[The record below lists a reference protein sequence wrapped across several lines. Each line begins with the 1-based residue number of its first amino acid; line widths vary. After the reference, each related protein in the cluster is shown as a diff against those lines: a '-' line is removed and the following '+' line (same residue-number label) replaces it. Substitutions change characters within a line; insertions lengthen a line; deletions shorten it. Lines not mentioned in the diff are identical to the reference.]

1 MAFKDCSM
9 KARVHNILIVIP
21 DYVTFLSPCI
31 DKEIGQMHR
40 LGQTQHQWK
49 FEAVEKN
56 SFFPFGCKTT
66 FRAYSSDKVVEFK
79 VFNFY

>member
-1 MAFKDCSM
+1 M

-31 DKEIGQMHR
+31 DKEIAQMHR

-56 SFFPFGCKTT
+56 HFFHLVARLPFVRIVQIKLSNLRYLT
-66 FRAYSSDKVVEFK
+66 FINTLY
-79 VFNFY
+79 